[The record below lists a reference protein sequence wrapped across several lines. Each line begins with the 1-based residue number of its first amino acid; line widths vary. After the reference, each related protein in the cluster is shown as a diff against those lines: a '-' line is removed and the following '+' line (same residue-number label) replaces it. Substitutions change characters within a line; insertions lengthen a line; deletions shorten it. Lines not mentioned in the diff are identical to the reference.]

1 MELEQ
6 CINFELT
13 KAQNYVQQLFKAEL
27 APFGVTPGQY
37 GVLKCLWDENGLT
50 AKQLAERLYL
60 DSSTITG
67 ILDRMEAKGLIKRS
81 HDPRDRRALRIMVT
95 TAGQELEKPVDNA
108 IINANKKALRNLNK
122 KEAEVLKKLLIN
134 LHPGL

>member
-6 CINFELT
+6 CINFGLT
-13 KAQNYVQQLFKAEL
+13 KAQNYVHQLFKAEL

-67 ILDRMEAKGLIKRS
+67 ILDRMEVKGLIKRS

-95 TAGQELEKPVDNA
+95 EDGKKLEEPINNA
-108 IINANKKALRNLNK
+108 IISANRKALQNLDE
-122 KEAEVLKKLLIN
+122 KESEILRKLLLN
-134 LHPGL
+134 LHPGG